1 MKMMVRTMTIAGV
14 AGLGLIT
21 AAAAQAQQPAERPAE
36 ALGFLIGEWEGT
48 GWAAGPGG
56 QRGEFRVHELIESRA
71 AGHAVSLQG
80 RGWARFGPD
89 APETVVHDAFG
100 LIWAGYDGAYHI
112 RSVVMQGHTIE
123 GLIDVNDSGFQWGF
137 DAGPM
142 GETRYTTTVEDG
154 VWHEV
159 GERRANASTEWEVFL
174 EMTLERAD

>member
-1 MKMMVRTMTIAGV
+1 MKTMMTSIIGV
-14 AGLGLIT
+14 TAAGLSL
-21 AAAAQAQQPAERPAE
+21 AAAGIAEAQQPAERPAE
-36 ALGFLIGEWEGT
+36 ALHFLIGEWEGT
-48 GWAAGPGG
+48 GWAAGPDG

-89 APETVVHDAFG
+89 APEAVVHDAFG

-123 GLIDVNDSGFQWGF
+123 GRIDVNEAGFQWGF

-154 VWHEV
+154 VWREV
-159 GERRANASTEWEVFL
+159 GERRADADAEWEIFL
-174 EMTLERAD
+174 EMTLERAG